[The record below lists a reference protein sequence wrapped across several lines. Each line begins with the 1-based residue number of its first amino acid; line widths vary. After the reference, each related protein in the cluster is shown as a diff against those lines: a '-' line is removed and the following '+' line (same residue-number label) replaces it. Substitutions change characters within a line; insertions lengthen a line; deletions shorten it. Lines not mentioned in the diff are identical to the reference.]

1 MFDRMANGWD
11 LAKQSLGVVRQ
22 DMGLLLF
29 PVISGLACMAVL
41 ASFALPLWHTNYFAL
56 VTGQRHLPNDPI
68 AYVIVFA
75 FYFVN
80 YFVIT
85 FFNSALIACAVIR
98 FKGGEPTLG
107 DGMRAATM
115 RLPQILGWSAVS
127 ATVGLV
133 LQLIESWSDKVGAV
147 VSALLGMG
155 WSLMSYFVV
164 PVLVVEGVGPIT
176 AVQRSLKV
184 MRKTWGESLTANFGI
199 SVICFLF
206 SLPAVICLFVGIAA
220 MAAGN
225 TALGAAL
232 MVFGFA
238 TVLLVAL
245 VSATVRS
252 ILLAALYIY
261 AAEGVVPRE
270 FDSAT
275 LRQAFSPK

>member
-1 MFDRMANGWD
+1 
-11 LAKQSLGVVRQ
+11 V
-22 DMGLLLF
+22 GLLLF
-29 PVISGLACMAVL
+29 PVMSGLACLAVL

-56 VTGQRHLPNDPI
+56 VMGQRHLPNDPI

-107 DGMRAATM
+107 DGMRAAMM

-127 ATVGLV
+127 ATVGLI
-133 LQLIESWSDKVGAV
+133 LQLIESRSEKVGQV

-155 WSLMSYFVV
+155 WSLVSYFVV
-164 PVLVVEGVGPIT
+164 PVLVVEGVGPMT
-176 AVQRSLKV
+176 AIQRSLKV
-184 MRKTWGESLTANFGI
+184 MRKTWGESLSANFGI
-199 SVICFLF
+199 SAIAFLF
-206 SLPAVICLFVGIAA
+206 SLPAIVCVT
-220 MAAGN
+220 AGAVALAN
-225 TALGAAL
+225 GNAALGAAL
-232 MVFGFA
+232 LVLGLA
-238 TVLLVAL
+238 AVLLVAL
-245 VSATVRS
+245 VSTTVHS

-261 AAEGVVPRE
+261 AAEGVVPGQ
-270 FDSAT
+270 FDSSS